1 MVTATS
7 PQCPWIRS
15 KSEAGWVVYTRL
27 LGLFPTGIAGERLVR
42 LQVPVSFPSRGVWG
56 ENAPPLLLSV
66 GGNWHT
72 HTTQTLQ
79 EQVTHW
85 SPEQTT
91 LNFICMLAHRPL
103 LQKDFSEMK
112 QLIAIKSDKREEKI
126 CSNKEKR
133 RSVSS
138 GDGRTHSWDK
148 AWASTGS
155 PVTVLREEGRP
166 HLRGTLFLQW
176 AFSLRGEG
184 LRAIFLWHNWLSLRS
199 SPHSIVQIKI
209 LTGLENEQ
217 DLIALTF
224 TRTNPNFHHEI

>member
-112 QLIAIKSDKREEKI
+112 QLIAIKSDKREKKSVQIRRNAGQSALEMEEPTAETKPGPALAPQLQFWEKKVDLI
-126 CSNKEKR
+126 WGALY
-133 RSVSS
+133 SS
-138 GDGRTHSWDK
+138 S
-148 AWASTGS
+148 
-155 PVTVLREEGRP
+155 E
-166 HLRGTLFLQW
+166 
-176 AFSLRGEG
+176 
-184 LRAIFLWHNWLSLRS
+184 LSLCGERGCEPFS
-199 SPHSIVQIKI
+199 SDTIGFLLEVHLI
-209 LTGLENEQ
+209 L
-217 DLIALTF
+217 
-224 TRTNPNFHHEI
+224 